1 MLIKMKTYLIF
12 GIGFLLASSQ
22 LLAQGEKEINL
33 IADGNKGYQN
43 EAYVEAEADY
53 RKALSIN
60 SANAKAQHNIGNALY
75 RTKDFDQANQRYFQ
89 TQKNSLNKSEKHLA
103 FHNMGNG
110 FMQQKM
116 YEKAVEAY
124 KNALRNNPTD
134 DETRYNYALAKELL
148 EKEKQEQ
155 EQNQDQQDQQD
166 QQNQNDQN
174 DQQDQQDNQDDK
186 EGDQK
191 EKPSEDGEKGD
202 EKENNDDQENKDK
215 DDKDKKDK
223 EDPKKPKDDK
233 SKNKDQNK
241 PPPPRPGQIS
251 PEQVKSLLEAMNQ
264 QEKNVQDKVNAEKA
278 KGVPVKTKK
287 DW

>member
-124 KNALRNNPTD
+124 KNALRNNPAD

-155 EQNQDQQDQQD
+155 EENQDQQDQ
-166 QQNQNDQN
+166 NDQN
-174 DQQDQQDNQDDK
+174 DQNDQQDNQDDK

-191 EKPSEDGEKGD
+191 EKPSEDGEEGD
-202 EKENNDDQENKDK
+202 EKENKDDQENKDK
-215 DDKDKKDK
+215 DEKENKDKEK

-233 SKNKDQNK
+233 GKNKDQKK

-278 KGVPVKTKK
+278 KGIPVKTKK

>member
-155 EQNQDQQDQQD
+155 EENQDQQDQ
-166 QQNQNDQN
+166 NDQN
-174 DQQDQQDNQDDK
+174 DQQDNQDDK

-191 EKPSEDGEKGD
+191 EKPSEDGEEGD
-202 EKENNDDQENKDK
+202 EKENKDDQENKDK
-215 DDKDKKDK
+215 DEKENKDKEK

-233 SKNKDQNK
+233 GKNKDQKK

>member
-1 MLIKMKTYLIF
+1 MLIKMRTHIIF

-33 IADGNKGYQN
+33 IADGNKGYQS
-43 EAYVEAEADY
+43 EAYIEAEVDY

-60 SANAKAQHNIGNALY
+60 SANTKAQHNIGNALY

-103 FHNMGNG
+103 FHNIGNG
-110 FMQQKM
+110 FMQQKI

-155 EQNQDQQDQQD
+155 EENQDQQD
-166 QQNQNDQN
+166 QNDQN

-191 EKPSEDGEKGD
+191 EKPSEDGGEGD
-202 EKENNDDQENKDK
+202 EKENKDDQENKDK
-215 DDKDKKDK
+215 DEKNNKDKEK

-233 SKNKDQNK
+233 GKNKDQKK
-241 PPPPRPGQIS
+241 PPPPQPGQIS

>member
-60 SANAKAQHNIGNALY
+60 STNAKAQHNIGNALY

-89 TQKNSLNKSEKHLA
+89 TQKNSLNKSEKYLA

-155 EQNQDQQDQQD
+155 EENQD
-166 QQNQNDQN
+166 QNDQN

-191 EKPSEDGEKGD
+191 EKPSEDGEEGD
-202 EKENNDDQENKDK
+202 EKENKDDQENKDK
-215 DDKDKKDK
+215 DEKENKDKEK

-233 SKNKDQNK
+233 GKNKDQKK

>member
-1 MLIKMKTYLIF
+1 MLIKMRTHIIF

-33 IADGNKGYQN
+33 IADGNKGYQS
-43 EAYVEAEADY
+43 EAYIEAEVDY

-60 SANAKAQHNIGNALY
+60 SANTKAQHNIGNALY

-155 EQNQDQQDQQD
+155 EENQDQQD
-166 QQNQNDQN
+166 QNDQN

-191 EKPSEDGEKGD
+191 EKPSEDGGEGD
-202 EKENNDDQENKDK
+202 EKENKDDQENKDK
-215 DDKDKKDK
+215 DEKNNKDKEK

-233 SKNKDQNK
+233 GKNKDQKK
-241 PPPPRPGQIS
+241 PPPPQPGQIS

>member
-1 MLIKMKTYLIF
+1 MLIKMRTYLIF

-43 EAYVEAEADY
+43 EAYIEAEVDY

-60 SANAKAQHNIGNALY
+60 SANTKAQHNIGNALY

-155 EQNQDQQDQQD
+155 EENQDQQD
-166 QQNQNDQN
+166 QNDQN

-191 EKPSEDGEKGD
+191 EKPSEDGGEGD
-202 EKENNDDQENKDK
+202 EKENKDDQENKDK
-215 DDKDKKDK
+215 DEKNNKDKEK

-233 SKNKDQNK
+233 GKNKDQKK
-241 PPPPRPGQIS
+241 PPPPQPGQIS

>member
-60 SANAKAQHNIGNALY
+60 STNAKAQHNIGNALY

-110 FMQQKM
+110 FMQQKI

-134 DETRYNYALAKELL
+134 DETRYNYALAKDLL

-155 EQNQDQQDQQD
+155 EENQDQQD
-166 QQNQNDQN
+166 QNDQN

-191 EKPSEDGEKGD
+191 EKPSEDGEEGD
-202 EKENNDDQENKDK
+202 EKENKDDQENKDK
-215 DDKDKKDK
+215 DEKENKDKEK

-233 SKNKDQNK
+233 GKNKDQKK

>member
-1 MLIKMKTYLIF
+1 MRTYLIF

-33 IADGNKGYQN
+33 IADGNQGYKS
-43 EAYVEAEADY
+43 EAYIEAEVDY

-155 EQNQDQQDQQD
+155 EENQDQQDQ
-166 QQNQNDQN
+166 NDQN
-174 DQQDQQDNQDDK
+174 DKQDQQDNQEDK
-186 EGDQK
+186 EGDQN
-191 EKPSEDGEKGD
+191 EKPSEDGEEGD
-202 EKENNDDQENKDK
+202 EKENQDDQENKDK
-215 DDKDKKDK
+215 DEKDNKDKEK

-233 SKNKDQNK
+233 GKNIDQKK

-264 QEKNVQDKVNAEKA
+264 QEKNVQDKVNAEKV
-278 KGVPVKTKK
+278 KGVPVKSKK

>member
-60 SANAKAQHNIGNALY
+60 STNAKAQHNIGNALY

-155 EQNQDQQDQQD
+155 EENQDQKD
-166 QQNQNDQN
+166 QNDQN

-191 EKPSEDGEKGD
+191 EKPSEDGEEGD
-202 EKENNDDQENKDK
+202 EKENKDDQENKDK
-215 DDKDKKDK
+215 DEKENKDKEK

-233 SKNKDQNK
+233 GKNKDQKK

>member
-60 SANAKAQHNIGNALY
+60 STNAKAQHNIGNALY

-155 EQNQDQQDQQD
+155 EENQDQQD
-166 QQNQNDQN
+166 QNDQN

-191 EKPSEDGEKGD
+191 EKPSEDGEEGD
-202 EKENNDDQENKDK
+202 EKENKDDQENKEK
-215 DDKDKKDK
+215 DEKENKDKEK

-233 SKNKDQNK
+233 GKNKDQKK

>member
-1 MLIKMKTYLIF
+1 MLIKMRTHIIF

-33 IADGNKGYQN
+33 IADGNKGYQS
-43 EAYVEAEADY
+43 EAYIEAEVDY

-60 SANAKAQHNIGNALY
+60 SANTKAQHNIGNALY

-103 FHNMGNG
+103 FHNIGNG
-110 FMQQKM
+110 FMQQKI

-155 EQNQDQQDQQD
+155 EENQDQQD
-166 QQNQNDQN
+166 QNDQN

-191 EKPSEDGEKGD
+191 EKPSEDGGEGD
-202 EKENNDDQENKDK
+202 EKENKDDQENKDK
-215 DDKDKKDK
+215 DEKNNKDKEK

-233 SKNKDQNK
+233 GKNKDQKK
-241 PPPPRPGQIS
+241 PPPPQPGQIS

-278 KGVPVKTKK
+278 KGVQVKTKK

>member
-1 MLIKMKTYLIF
+1 MRTYLIF
-12 GIGFLLASSQ
+12 VIGFLLASSQ

-43 EAYVEAEADY
+43 EAYIEAEVDY

-60 SANAKAQHNIGNALY
+60 SANTKAQHNIGNALY

-148 EKEKQEQ
+148 EKEKQEK
-155 EQNQDQQDQQD
+155 EENQDQQD
-166 QQNQNDQN
+166 QNDQN

-191 EKPSEDGEKGD
+191 EKPSEDGEEGD
-202 EKENNDDQENKDK
+202 EKENKDDQENKDK
-215 DDKDKKDK
+215 DEKENKDKEK

-233 SKNKDQNK
+233 GKNKDQKK

>member
-155 EQNQDQQDQQD
+155 EENQDQQDQ
-166 QQNQNDQN
+166 NDQN
-174 DQQDQQDNQDDK
+174 DQQDNQDDK

-191 EKPSEDGEKGD
+191 EKPSEDGEEGD
-202 EKENNDDQENKDK
+202 EKENKDDQENKDK
-215 DDKDKKDK
+215 DEKENKDKEK

-233 SKNKDQNK
+233 GKNKDQKK
-241 PPPPRPGQIS
+241 PSPPRPGQIS

>member
-1 MLIKMKTYLIF
+1 MLIKMRTHIFF

-33 IADGNKGYQN
+33 IADGNKGYQS
-43 EAYVEAEADY
+43 EAYIEAEVDY

-60 SANAKAQHNIGNALY
+60 SANTKAQHNIGNALY

-103 FHNMGNG
+103 FHNIGNG
-110 FMQQKM
+110 FMQQKI

-155 EQNQDQQDQQD
+155 EENQDQQD
-166 QQNQNDQN
+166 QNDQN

-191 EKPSEDGEKGD
+191 EKPSEDGGEGD
-202 EKENNDDQENKDK
+202 EKENKDDQENKDK
-215 DDKDKKDK
+215 DEKNNKDKEK

-233 SKNKDQNK
+233 GKNKDQKK
-241 PPPPRPGQIS
+241 PPPPHPGQIS

>member
-1 MLIKMKTYLIF
+1 MLIKMRTYLIF
-12 GIGFLLASSQ
+12 GIGFLFASSQ

-43 EAYVEAEADY
+43 EAYIEAEVDY

-60 SANAKAQHNIGNALY
+60 SANTKAQHNIGNALY

-124 KNALRNNPTD
+124 KNALRNNSTD

-155 EQNQDQQDQQD
+155 EENQDQQD
-166 QQNQNDQN
+166 QNDQN

-191 EKPSEDGEKGD
+191 EKPSEDGEEGD
-202 EKENNDDQENKDK
+202 KKENKDDQENKDK
-215 DDKDKKDK
+215 DEKDNKDKEK

-233 SKNKDQNK
+233 GKNKDQKK

-264 QEKNVQDKVNAEKA
+264 QEKNIQDKVNAEKV

>member
-1 MLIKMKTYLIF
+1 MLIKMRTYLIF
-12 GIGFLLASSQ
+12 GIGYLLASSQ

-33 IADGNKGYQN
+33 IADGNQGYKS
-43 EAYVEAEADY
+43 EAYIEAEVDY

-155 EQNQDQQDQQD
+155 EENQDQQDQ
-166 QQNQNDQN
+166 NDQN
-174 DQQDQQDNQDDK
+174 DKQDQQDNQEDK
-186 EGDQK
+186 EGDQN
-191 EKPSEDGEKGD
+191 EKPSEDGEEGD
-202 EKENNDDQENKDK
+202 EKENQDDQENKDK
-215 DDKDKKDK
+215 DEKDNKDKEK

-233 SKNKDQNK
+233 GKNKDQKK

-251 PEQVKSLLEAMNQ
+251 PEQAKSLLEAMNQ
-264 QEKNVQDKVNAEKA
+264 QEKNVQDKVNAEKV
-278 KGVPVKTKK
+278 KGVPVKSKK

>member
-1 MLIKMKTYLIF
+1 MLIKMRTYLIF

-43 EAYVEAEADY
+43 EAYIEAEVDY

-60 SANAKAQHNIGNALY
+60 SANTKAQHNIGNALY

-155 EQNQDQQDQQD
+155 EENQDQQD
-166 QQNQNDQN
+166 QNDQN

-191 EKPSEDGEKGD
+191 EKPSEDGEEGD
-202 EKENNDDQENKDK
+202 EKENKDDQENKDK
-215 DDKDKKDK
+215 DEKENKDKEK

-233 SKNKDQNK
+233 GKNKDQKK

>member
-1 MLIKMKTYLIF
+1 MLIKMRTYLIL

-33 IADGNKGYQN
+33 IADGNKGYQS
-43 EAYVEAEADY
+43 EAYIEAEVDY

-60 SANAKAQHNIGNALY
+60 SANTKAQHNIGNALY

-155 EQNQDQQDQQD
+155 EENQDQQD
-166 QQNQNDQN
+166 QNDQN
-174 DQQDQQDNQDDK
+174 DQQDRQDNQDDK
-186 EGDQK
+186 EGDKK
-191 EKPSEDGEKGD
+191 EKPSEDGEEGD
-202 EKENNDDQENKDK
+202 EKENKDDQENKDK
-215 DDKDKKDK
+215 DEKDNKDKEK

-233 SKNKDQNK
+233 GKNKDQKK

-251 PEQVKSLLEAMNQ
+251 PEQIKSLLEAMNQ
-264 QEKNVQDKVNAEKA
+264 QEKNVQDKVNAEKV

>member
-1 MLIKMKTYLIF
+1 MRTYLIF
-12 GIGFLLASSQ
+12 GIGYLLASSQ

-33 IADGNKGYQN
+33 IADGNQGYKS
-43 EAYVEAEADY
+43 EAYIEAEVDY

-110 FMQQKM
+110 FMQQKK

-155 EQNQDQQDQQD
+155 EENQDQQDQ
-166 QQNQNDQN
+166 NDQN
-174 DQQDQQDNQDDK
+174 DKQDQQDNQEDK
-186 EGDQK
+186 EGDQN
-191 EKPSEDGEKGD
+191 EKPSEDGEEGD
-202 EKENNDDQENKDK
+202 EKENQDDQENKDK
-215 DDKDKKDK
+215 DEKDNKDKEK

-233 SKNKDQNK
+233 GKNKDQKK

-251 PEQVKSLLEAMNQ
+251 PEQAKSLLEAMNQ
-264 QEKNVQDKVNAEKA
+264 QEKNVQDKVNAEKV
-278 KGVPVKTKK
+278 KGVPVKSKK

>member
-103 FHNMGNG
+103 FHNMGNC

-155 EQNQDQQDQQD
+155 EENQDQQDQND
-166 QQNQNDQN
+166 QNDQN

-191 EKPSEDGEKGD
+191 EKPSEDGEEGD
-202 EKENNDDQENKDK
+202 EKENKDDQENKDK
-215 DDKDKKDK
+215 DEKENKDKEK

-233 SKNKDQNK
+233 GKNKDQKK

>member
-155 EQNQDQQDQQD
+155 EENQDQQDQND
-166 QQNQNDQN
+166 QNDQN

-191 EKPSEDGEKGD
+191 EKPSKDGEEGD
-202 EKENNDDQENKDK
+202 EKENKDDQENKDK
-215 DDKDKKDK
+215 DEKENKDKEK

-233 SKNKDQNK
+233 GKNKDQKK

>member
-1 MLIKMKTYLIF
+1 MLIKMRTHIIF

-33 IADGNKGYQN
+33 IADGNKGYQS
-43 EAYVEAEADY
+43 EAYIEAEVDY

-60 SANAKAQHNIGNALY
+60 SANTKAQHNIGNALY

-103 FHNMGNG
+103 FHNIGNG
-110 FMQQKM
+110 FMQQKI

-155 EQNQDQQDQQD
+155 EENQDQQD
-166 QQNQNDQN
+166 QNDQN

-191 EKPSEDGEKGD
+191 EKPSEDGGEGD
-202 EKENNDDQENKDK
+202 EKENKDDQENKDK
-215 DDKDKKDK
+215 DEKNNKDKEK

-233 SKNKDQNK
+233 GKNKDQKK

>member
-1 MLIKMKTYLIF
+1 MLIKMRTHIIF

-43 EAYVEAEADY
+43 EAYIEAEVDY

-60 SANAKAQHNIGNALY
+60 SANTKAQLNIGNALY

-103 FHNMGNG
+103 FHNIGNG
-110 FMQQKM
+110 FMQQKI

-155 EQNQDQQDQQD
+155 EENQDQQD
-166 QQNQNDQN
+166 QNDQN

-191 EKPSEDGEKGD
+191 EKPSEDGGEGD
-202 EKENNDDQENKDK
+202 EKENKDDQENKDK
-215 DDKDKKDK
+215 DEKNNKDKEK

-233 SKNKDQNK
+233 GKNKDQKK
-241 PPPPRPGQIS
+241 PPPPHPGQIS

>member
-1 MLIKMKTYLIF
+1 MLIKMRTYLIF

-33 IADGNKGYQN
+33 IADGNKGYQS
-43 EAYVEAEADY
+43 EAYIEAEVDY

-60 SANAKAQHNIGNALY
+60 SANTKAQHNIGNALY

-155 EQNQDQQDQQD
+155 EENQDQQDQND
-166 QQNQNDQN
+166 QNDQN
-174 DQQDQQDNQDDK
+174 DQQDQQENQDDK

-191 EKPSEDGEKGD
+191 EKPSEDGEEGD
-202 EKENNDDQENKDK
+202 EKENKDDQENKDK
-215 DDKDKKDK
+215 DEKDNKDKEK

-233 SKNKDQNK
+233 GKNKDQKK

>member
-60 SANAKAQHNIGNALY
+60 STNAKAQHNIGNALY

-155 EQNQDQQDQQD
+155 EENQDQQD
-166 QQNQNDQN
+166 QNDQN

-191 EKPSEDGEKGD
+191 EKPSEDGEEGD
-202 EKENNDDQENKDK
+202 EKENKDDQENKDK
-215 DDKDKKDK
+215 DEKENKDKEK

-233 SKNKDQNK
+233 GKNKDQKK

>member
-33 IADGNKGYQN
+33 IADGNQGYQS
-43 EAYVEAEADY
+43 EAYIEAEVDY

-155 EQNQDQQDQQD
+155 EENQDQQDQND
-166 QQNQNDQN
+166 QNDQQ

-191 EKPSEDGEKGD
+191 EKSSEDGEEGD
-202 EKENNDDQENKDK
+202 EKDNKDK
-215 DDKDKKDK
+215 EK

-233 SKNKDQNK
+233 GKNKDQKK

-251 PEQVKSLLEAMNQ
+251 PEQAKSLLEAMNQ

>member
-103 FHNMGNG
+103 FHNMGNC

-155 EQNQDQQDQQD
+155 EKNQDQQDQ
-166 QQNQNDQN
+166 NEQNDQQ

-191 EKPSEDGEKGD
+191 EKPSKDGEEGD
-202 EKENNDDQENKDK
+202 EKENKDDQENKDK
-215 DDKDKKDK
+215 DEKENKDKEK

-233 SKNKDQNK
+233 GKNKDQKK

>member
-155 EQNQDQQDQQD
+155 EENQDQQDQ
-166 QQNQNDQN
+166 NDQN
-174 DQQDQQDNQDDK
+174 DQQDNQDDK

-191 EKPSEDGEKGD
+191 EKPSEDGEEGD
-202 EKENNDDQENKDK
+202 EKENKDDQENKDK
-215 DDKDKKDK
+215 DEKDNKDKEK

-233 SKNKDQNK
+233 GKNKDQKK

>member
-1 MLIKMKTYLIF
+1 MKTYLIF

-155 EQNQDQQDQQD
+155 EENQDQQDQQD
-166 QQNQNDQN
+166 QNDQN

-191 EKPSEDGEKGD
+191 EKPSEDGEEGD
-202 EKENNDDQENKDK
+202 EKENKDDQENKDK
-215 DDKDKKDK
+215 DEKENKDKEK

-233 SKNKDQNK
+233 GKNKDQKK

>member
-155 EQNQDQQDQQD
+155 EKNQDQQDQ
-166 QQNQNDQN
+166 NEQNDQQ

-191 EKPSEDGEKGD
+191 EKPSEDGEEGD
-202 EKENNDDQENKDK
+202 EKENKDDQENKDK
-215 DDKDKKDK
+215 DEKENKDKEK

-233 SKNKDQNK
+233 GKNKDQKK

>member
-1 MLIKMKTYLIF
+1 MRTYLIF
-12 GIGFLLASSQ
+12 GIGYLLASSQ

-33 IADGNKGYQN
+33 IADGNQGYQS
-43 EAYVEAEADY
+43 EAYIEAEVDY

-155 EQNQDQQDQQD
+155 EENQDQQDQND
-166 QQNQNDQN
+166 QNDQN
-174 DQQDQQDNQDDK
+174 DQQDQQDQQDNQDDK

-191 EKPSEDGEKGD
+191 EKSSEDGEEGD
-202 EKENNDDQENKDK
+202 EKENKDDQENKDK
-215 DDKDKKDK
+215 DEKDNKDKEK

-233 SKNKDQNK
+233 GKNKDQKK

-251 PEQVKSLLEAMNQ
+251 PEQAKSLLEAMNQ

>member
-1 MLIKMKTYLIF
+1 MRTYLIF

-33 IADGNKGYQN
+33 IADGNKGYQS
-43 EAYVEAEADY
+43 EAYIEAEVDY

-60 SANAKAQHNIGNALY
+60 SANTKAQHNIGNALY

-134 DETRYNYALAKELL
+134 DETR
-148 EKEKQEQ
+148 
-155 EQNQDQQDQQD
+155 
-166 QQNQNDQN
+166 
-174 DQQDQQDNQDDK
+174 
-186 EGDQK
+186 
-191 EKPSEDGEKGD
+191 
-202 EKENNDDQENKDK
+202 
-215 DDKDKKDK
+215 
-223 EDPKKPKDDK
+223 
-233 SKNKDQNK
+233 
-241 PPPPRPGQIS
+241 
-251 PEQVKSLLEAMNQ
+251 
-264 QEKNVQDKVNAEKA
+264 
-278 KGVPVKTKK
+278 
-287 DW
+287 

>member
-1 MLIKMKTYLIF
+1 MRTYLIF
-12 GIGFLLASSQ
+12 GIGYLLASSQ

-33 IADGNKGYQN
+33 IADGNQGYKS
-43 EAYVEAEADY
+43 EAYIEAEVDY

-155 EQNQDQQDQQD
+155 EENQDQQDQND
-166 QQNQNDQN
+166 QNDQQ

-191 EKPSEDGEKGD
+191 EKPSEDGEERD
-202 EKENNDDQENKDK
+202 EKENKDDQENKDK
-215 DDKDKKDK
+215 DEKDNKDKEK

-233 SKNKDQNK
+233 GKNKDQKK

-251 PEQVKSLLEAMNQ
+251 PEQAKSLLEAMNQ

-278 KGVPVKTKK
+278 KGVPLKTKK

>member
-155 EQNQDQQDQQD
+155 EENQDQQD
-166 QQNQNDQN
+166 QNDQN

-191 EKPSEDGEKGD
+191 EKPSKDGEEGD
-202 EKENNDDQENKDK
+202 EKENKDDQENKDK
-215 DDKDKKDK
+215 DEKENKDKEK

-233 SKNKDQNK
+233 GKNKDQKK

>member
-1 MLIKMKTYLIF
+1 MLIKMRTYLIF
-12 GIGFLLASSQ
+12 GIGYLLASSQ

-33 IADGNKGYQN
+33 IADGNQGYKS
-43 EAYVEAEADY
+43 EAYIEAEVDY

-155 EQNQDQQDQQD
+155 EENQDQQDQND
-166 QQNQNDQN
+166 QNDQQ

-191 EKPSEDGEKGD
+191 EKPSEDGEERD
-202 EKENNDDQENKDK
+202 EKENKDDQENKDK
-215 DDKDKKDK
+215 DEKDNKDKEK

-233 SKNKDQNK
+233 GKNKDQKK

-251 PEQVKSLLEAMNQ
+251 PEQAKSLLEAMNQ

-278 KGVPVKTKK
+278 KGVPLKTKK

>member
-1 MLIKMKTYLIF
+1 MLIKMRTYLIF
-12 GIGFLLASSQ
+12 GIGFLFASSQ

-43 EAYVEAEADY
+43 EAYIEAEVDY

-60 SANAKAQHNIGNALY
+60 SANTKAQHNIGNALY

-124 KNALRNNPTD
+124 KNALRNNSTD

-155 EQNQDQQDQQD
+155 EENQDQQD
-166 QQNQNDQN
+166 QNDQN
-174 DQQDQQDNQDDK
+174 DQQDHQDNQDDK

-191 EKPSEDGEKGD
+191 EKPSEDGEEGD
-202 EKENNDDQENKDK
+202 EKENKDDQENKDK
-215 DDKDKKDK
+215 DEKDNKDKEK

-233 SKNKDQNK
+233 GKNKDQKK

-264 QEKNVQDKVNAEKA
+264 QEKNIQDKVNAEKV